1 MRVTYRTYR
10 LVGLLEEFVNSLSS
24 LFIWTNNYVEIRVFY
39 FQKFLLLI
47 VVVATDLIPVSLNCV
62 VECLVR
68 TMTASQA
75 VIQLCSLPA

>member
-1 MRVTYRTYR
+1 
-10 LVGLLEEFVNSLSS
+10 LLDSL
-24 LFIWTNNYVEIRVFY
+24 LQE
-39 FQKFLLLI
+39 KFLLLI
-47 VVVATDLIPVSLNCV
+47 VVVATELITVSLNCV